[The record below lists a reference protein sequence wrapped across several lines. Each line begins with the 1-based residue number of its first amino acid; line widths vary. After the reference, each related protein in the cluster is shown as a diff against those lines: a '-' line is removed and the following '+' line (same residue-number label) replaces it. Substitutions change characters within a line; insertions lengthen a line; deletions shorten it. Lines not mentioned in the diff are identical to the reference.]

1 VSKQT
6 VKNDGLEVDYKRK
19 GDIGK
24 QLPPSSVKQQDLEGF
39 DADYVDIVDFIV
51 RGTHRIWE
59 EGGLGIIYNN
69 YQHDVT
75 IWTSDGL
82 SYGRDVVIANSAQT
96 QSAFPDGLLIC
107 DDVIWA
113 GNAQDGLHTSHRIH
127 WVGHNTGYTVYGPP
141 TGRKI
146 VRSGT
151 GNCYV
156 RANRIIEEW
165 IARDEISLVYQLGYD
180 PNEIGERWARRTF
193 RDDLP
198 KPPTGESHRILGQ
211 TTPNPLPPKQGDG
224 FDPEDFVRR
233 AIHEIW
239 NWRMLNRIREYYAPR
254 AITHAAGGR
263 DLYGY
268 GDLRPFILS
277 LIAAFPDAAMD
288 VDHVY
293 WLGNAQDGYR
303 VAVRWSFHS
312 HHRGHGIYGQ
322 PTGGPVRII
331 GITHFLI
338 KDERIVEEW
347 MMFDELSIFK
357 QVWLA
362 RVANGG

>member
-1 VSKQT
+1 MEIDMEEPAAIS
-6 VKNDGLEVDYKRK
+6 YPRK
-19 GDIGK
+19 GDISK
-24 QLPPSSVKQQDLEGF
+24 MIPPPVEKNQSLKGF
-39 DADYVDIVDFIV
+39 DNDYVDIVDYIV
-51 RGTHRIWE
+51 RATHKIWE
-59 EGGLGIIYNN
+59 EGGLGIIYSH
-69 YQHDVT
+69 YQHDVK

-82 SYGRDVVIANSAQT
+82 TYGRDVVIANSAQT
-96 QSAFPDGLLIC
+96 QSAFPDALLIA
-107 DDVIWA
+107 DDVIWS
-113 GNAQDGLHTSHRIH
+113 GNAEDGFHTSHRIT
-127 WVGHNTGYTVYGPP
+127 WVAHNTGYTVYGPP
-141 TGRKI
+141 TGRRL
-146 VRSGT
+146 VRSGIA
-151 GNCYV
+151 NCWV
-156 RANRIIEEW
+156 RDNFISEEW
-165 IARDEISLVYQLGYD
+165 IARDEISLVHQLGYD
-180 PNEIGERWARRTF
+180 PDEIAERYARSAF
-193 RDDLP
+193 REDLP
-198 KPPTGESHRILGQ
+198 KQPTGESHRILGQ

-362 RVANGG
+362 RVANQA

>member
-1 VSKQT
+1 MGKQT
-6 VKNDGLEVDYKRK
+6 VKNDALEVDYKRK

-24 QLPPSSVKQQDLEGF
+24 QLPPSSAKQQDLEGF

-82 SYGRDVVIANSAQT
+82 AYGRDVVIANSAQT

-113 GNAQDGLHTSHRIH
+113 GNAQDGFHTSHRIH

-141 TGRKI
+141 TGRRI

-151 GNCYV
+151 GNCYI

-180 PNEIGERWARRTF
+180 PNEIGERWAQAHVSVTICRSSRPGNRTASWARPRRP
-193 RDDLP
+193 RCP
-198 KPPTGESHRILGQ
+198 RNRVMASILR
-211 TTPNPLPPKQGDG
+211 TLS
-224 FDPEDFVRR
+224 
-233 AIHEIW
+233 A
-239 NWRMLNRIREYYAPR
+239 APSTR
-254 AITHAAGGR
+254 SG
-263 DLYGY
+263 
-268 GDLRPFILS
+268 
-277 LIAAFPDAAMD
+277 
-288 VDHVY
+288 
-293 WLGNAQDGYR
+293 
-303 VAVRWSFHS
+303 
-312 HHRGHGIYGQ
+312 
-322 PTGGPVRII
+322 TGGYSTRSGNTTRRRPSPMQQAAVICMVTATCGR
-331 GITHFLI
+331 
-338 KDERIVEEW
+338 
-347 MMFDELSIFK
+347 SSSP
-357 QVWLA
+357 
-362 RVANGG
+362 